1 MENPIKAISFSHDSK
16 YMSMTGEDTC
26 VYVENIQTGES
37 LGTVELQGGP
47 EESCWNTSKHILAY
61 PTEIVEH
68 GNVQFNIELRY
79 PKKHN
84 Y

>member
-1 MENPIKAISFSHDSK
+1 
-16 YMSMTGEDTC
+16 
-26 VYVENIQTGES
+26 